1 MNMGTFN
8 GQKVSLE
15 TLQPQDRRY
24 PWSPVTKTYTLY
36 KHVFQ
41 YRINVQLGQK
51 LHVGIDLLSHPQ
63 ATDSKAKTV
72 KSSLPL
78 KQRFVH

>member
-24 PWSPVTKTYTLY
+24 PGSPVTKTYTLY
-36 KHVFQ
+36 KHVCQ

-51 LHVGIDLLSHPQ
+51 LHVGIDLLSQPQ

-72 KSSLPL
+72 KSFLPL